1 MSFQL
6 ILSFKSFEPKL
17 INNALK
23 NVQILAHK
31 LQNGK
36 KSPLDLFSKTGA
48 SPTKIKKLTVLSSPH
63 IDKKAREQFE
73 MRIFQKHLRITDFS
87 TFLECSL
94 FVDLIKSLASVGVQS
109 KIKVQT
115 RTKL

>member
-1 MSFQL
+1 MGSLFFSKKYSFMSFQL

-17 INNALK
+17 ISNALK

-31 LQNGK
+31 LQNG

-73 MRIFQKHLRITDFS
+73 ADFS
-87 TFLECSL
+87 KTFKNYGFSYFFGML
-94 FVDLIKSLASVGVQS
+94 
-109 KIKVQT
+109 
-115 RTKL
+115 

>member
-1 MSFQL
+1 MPFQL

-36 KSPLDLFSKTGA
+36 FFLDLGHNLVPAPPHKITGF
-48 SPTKIKKLTVLSSPH
+48 IFIIVLY
-63 IDKKAREQFE
+63 I
-73 MRIFQKHLRITDFS
+73 
-87 TFLECSL
+87 
-94 FVDLIKSLASVGVQS
+94 SVAFFFF
-109 KIKVQT
+109 
-115 RTKL
+115 

>member
-1 MSFQL
+1 MKLSVQVRSFPKVYFFQKKYSFMSFQL

-48 SPTKIKKLTVLSSPH
+48 SPTKIKN
-63 IDKKAREQFE
+63 
-73 MRIFQKHLRITDFS
+73 
-87 TFLECSL
+87 
-94 FVDLIKSLASVGVQS
+94 
-109 KIKVQT
+109 
-115 RTKL
+115 

>member
-63 IDKKAREQFE
+63 IDKKPVN
-73 MRIFQKHLRITDFS
+73 
-87 TFLECSL
+87 SL
-94 FVDLIKSLASVGVQS
+94 KCGFFKNI
-109 KIKVQT
+109 
-115 RTKL
+115 

>member
-36 KSPLDLFSKTGA
+36 SPLDLFSNTGA

>member
-17 INNALK
+17 ISNALK

-31 LQNGK
+31 LQND

-73 MRIFQKHLRITDFS
+73 MRIFQKHLRITDFP

>member
-1 MSFQL
+1 MPFQL

-36 KSPLDLFSKTGA
+36 FFLDLFTKTGA

-73 MRIFQKHLRITDFS
+73 MRIFQKHLRITNFS

-109 KIKVQT
+109 KIKLQT

>member
-1 MSFQL
+1 MPFQL

-31 LQNGK
+31 LHNGK
-36 KSPLDLFSKTGA
+36 FPLGSFTKTGA

-87 TFLECSL
+87 TFLE
-94 FVDLIKSLASVGVQS
+94 FLIPLSQ
-109 KIKVQT
+109 INF
-115 RTKL
+115 

>member
-36 KSPLDLFSKTGA
+36 SPLDLFSKTGA

-63 IDKKAREQFE
+63 MIKKPVN
-73 MRIFQKHLRITDFS
+73 
-87 TFLECSL
+87 SL
-94 FVDLIKSLASVGVQS
+94 KCGFFKNI
-109 KIKVQT
+109 
-115 RTKL
+115 